1 MSVVA
6 TVWEI
11 IGSEPNRIVL
21 ATRENGMFG
30 AFEYPDSESLSIGD
44 TVLVEVRGDSV
55 LFDEKIFSGGL
66 NRGNTLCV
74 VEKADEDRIVVNTGT
89 RLTTVANGTE
99 EDPQVGDTVKISNAN
114 TIVDIVQNEPLR
126 ALPSAHADSESS
138 KFIENLRNKSDD
150 IGLTYADFGGGSAR
164 LEQFKQ
170 RVNLFLNQREALADI
185 GTDLQMGAIFYG
197 EPGTGKTH
205 FARILAAETDA
216 TFYRI
221 RGPEIVT
228 KWVGETEEII
238 RGLFEDAADNSPS
251 IMFFDELDSL
261 GSERGGGA
269 NQQFGN
275 RVVAQLLSLMDGFDQ
290 SDEGILVIASTNRL
304 DDIDDALLRSG
315 RFDWKIKFPLPD
327 YEGRVEIFDSLI
339 NNYEVSQD
347 VDSQQIARITEGWSG
362 AEIDGLLDEAGLIAV
377 DKNRGDSNEIRLV
390 DILESYER
398 IAVREER

>member
-1 MSVVA
+1 
-6 TVWEI
+6 
-11 IGSEPNRIVL
+11 
-21 ATRENGMFG
+21 
-30 AFEYPDSESLSIGD
+30 
-44 TVLVEVRGDSV
+44 
-55 LFDEKIFSGGL
+55 
-66 NRGNTLCV
+66 
-74 VEKADEDRIVVNTGT
+74 
-89 RLTTVANGTE
+89 
-99 EDPQVGDTVKISNAN
+99 
-114 TIVDIVQNEPLR
+114 
-126 ALPSAHADSESS
+126 
-138 KFIENLRNKSDD
+138 
-150 IGLTYADFGGGSAR
+150 
-164 LEQFKQ
+164 
-170 RVNLFLNQREALADI
+170 
-185 GTDLQMGAIFYG
+185 MGAIFYG

-377 DKNRGDSNEIRLV
+377 DKNRRDSNEIRLV

>member
-1 MSVVA
+1 MSVIA

-11 IGSEPNRIVL
+11 IGSEPDRIVL
-21 ATRENGMFG
+21 VTRENGMFG
-30 AFEYPDSESLSIGD
+30 VFEYPDSESLSIGD
-44 TVLVEVRGDSV
+44 TVLVEVHGDGV
-55 LFDEKIFSGGL
+55 LFDKKVFSGGL

-89 RLTTVANGTE
+89 RLTTVANGTD
-99 EDPQVGDTVKISNAN
+99 EDPQVGDTVEISNAN
-114 TIVDIVQNEPLR
+114 TIIDIVQNEPLR

-138 KFIENLRNKSDD
+138 KFIDNLRNKSDD

-347 VDSQQIARITEGWSG
+347 IDSQQIARITEGWSG

-377 DKNRGDSNEIRLV
+377 DKDRGGSNEIRLV

>member
-1 MSVVA
+1 MSVIA

-11 IGSEPNRIVL
+11 IGSEPDRLVL
-21 ATRENGMFG
+21 VTRENGMFG
-30 AFEYPDSESLSIGD
+30 VFEYPDSESLSIGD
-44 TVLVEVRGDSV
+44 TVLVEVYGDGV
-55 LFDEKIFSGGL
+55 VFDKKVFSGGL

-99 EDPQVGDTVKISNAN
+99 ENPQVGDTVEISNAN

-138 KFIENLRNKSDD
+138 KFIDNLRNKSDD
-150 IGLTYADFGGGSAR
+150 IDFTYADFGGGSAR

-261 GSERGGGA
+261 GSERRGGA

-327 YEGRVEIFDSLI
+327 YEGRVEIFDSLT

-347 VDSQQIARITEGWSG
+347 IDSQQIARITEGWSG

-377 DKNRGDSNEIRLV
+377 DKNRGGSNEIRLV